1 MRLLRRMM
9 NLRRRQQIDADI
21 RAELDSHIKMAVE
34 DGVRRGKREG
44 DARREAKLRFGN
56 PVLVHESVAE
66 ADMALSL
73 NGIVSDSDNSVA
85 SHRFR

>member
-1 MRLLRRMM
+1 MSLLRRML
-9 NLRRRQQIDADI
+9 NLRRCQQIDADI
-21 RAELDSHIKMAVE
+21 RAELDSQIKMAVE

-44 DARREAKLRFGN
+44 DARREAKLRFGS

-66 ADMALSL
+66 ADMPLSL

>member
-1 MRLLRRMM
+1 
-9 NLRRRQQIDADI
+9 
-21 RAELDSHIKMAVE
+21 
-34 DGVRRGKREG
+34 
-44 DARREAKLRFGN
+44 LRFGN

-66 ADMALSL
+66 ADMPMSL